1 MTEASS
7 QRQASDWGAWR
18 RITIVGNSS
27 QQKGINSKKK
37 KKKKALKI
45 IPKVQFLFS
54 LNHCLI
60 CY

>member
-27 QQKGINSKKK
+27 QQKGINSKKRK
-37 KKKKALKI
+37 KS
-45 IPKVQFLFS
+45 PQVYS
-54 LNHCLI
+54 
-60 CY
+60 